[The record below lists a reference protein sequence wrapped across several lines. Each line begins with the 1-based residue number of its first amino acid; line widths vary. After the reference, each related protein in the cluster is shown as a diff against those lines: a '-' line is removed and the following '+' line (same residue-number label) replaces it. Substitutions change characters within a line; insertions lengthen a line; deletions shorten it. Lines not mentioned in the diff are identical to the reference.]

1 MDRFS
6 DVFQMYYN
14 RVYRFL
20 LSLTGSIHQ
29 AEELTQEVFY
39 KALFHIEQYRDDGYM
54 YAWLC
59 SIGKNAW
66 IDYCRKSRNTV
77 PLEKSDIST
86 EISTEDIV
94 IKQEMHAA
102 LRKAILAL
110 PEEYQEVVIL
120 HIYGEVPLRE
130 IARQRGKS
138 ESWGKV
144 TFYRAKIMLKQRLE
158 EFL

>member
-6 DVFQMYYN
+6 DVFRMYYN

-39 KALFHIEQYRDDGYM
+39 RALFHIQQYQDDGHM

-66 IDYCRKSRNTV
+66 IDYCRKNRHMV
-77 PLEKSDIST
+77 PLKEDDIPFEASA
-86 EISTEDIV
+86 EDIV
-94 IKQEMHAA
+94 VKRELQLA
-102 LRKAILAL
+102 LQKAILTL

-120 HIYGEVPLRE
+120 HIYGEIPLKE
-130 IARQRGKS
+130 IAAKRGKS

-144 TFYRAKIMLKQRLE
+144 TFYRAKIMLRKRLE
-158 EFL
+158 ELM